1 MKSRWTKQELDM
13 AEQLA
18 QELQEEEQFN
28 LDRHQSLK
36 ESLMSRIEHVDAER
50 VIAELQAGI
59 DMFHMSFEAVQ
70 KNGIEPVAEKALDEM
85 LKEYKEEEQG
95 EVLFDILNACAQA
108 ADRQVPDGLEE
119 KKDLSVLK
127 KAVIEYLCEYSVL
140 YLDCETS
147 FRLTERLG
155 EENIQ
160 KLAEAEDTFQKEIY
174 MALAVYIL
182 KVQGRLESVPAQMT
196 EREIGISVAAAG
208 YKEKTIWEGIV
219 GKLDWKAVERQL
231 KLIAGTAI
239 LALLTVVTVKV
250 AAAGTLL
257 IAGFV
262 HAVVGMGAVGILVG
276 MMMGIGAAGCFVK
289 KMLLVGEKIGDWTG
303 VNEKG
308 KEAAEQF
315 QRWFDETLKP
325 AWEEFWKNI
334 AEIAASWKSKL
345 QRKHE
350 TSENEKM
357 SQWDPEEE
365 EQKEKQDGEEEKQSE
380 EEDTEEQSEEQM
392 GNVTA

>member
-13 AEQLA
+13 AERLA
-18 QELQEEEQFN
+18 QELQEEEQFD
-28 LDRHQSLK
+28 LDKKQSLK
-36 ESLMSRIEHVDAER
+36 DSLMSRIEHVDADR
-50 VIAELQAGI
+50 VIEELQAGI

-70 KNGIEPVAEKALDEM
+70 KDGMEAVAEKTLDEM
-85 LKEYKEEEQG
+85 LKECKDEEQ
-95 EVLFDILNACAQA
+95 EEFLFDILSACAQA

-147 FRLTERLG
+147 FKLTEKLG

-160 KLAEAEDTFQKEIY
+160 KLVDAEETFEKEIY

-182 KVQGRLESVPAQMT
+182 KVQGRLENVPAQMT

-208 YKEKTIWEGIV
+208 YKEKTIWEGIA
-219 GKLDWKAVERQL
+219 GRLDWKEVEKQL

-262 HAVVGMGAVGILVG
+262 HAVVGIGMVGILVG
-276 MMMGIGAAGCFVK
+276 FMMGIGAAGCFVK
-289 KMLLVGEKIGDWTG
+289 KMLQVGEKIGEWTG

-308 KEAAEQF
+308 KEVAEQF
-315 QRWFDETLKP
+315 KIWFYESLKP
-325 AWEEFWKNI
+325 ALEEFWKNV
-334 AEIAASWKSKL
+334 AEIAASWTSKD
-345 QRKHE
+345 QRENE
-350 TSENEKM
+350 TSDDVSVN
-357 SQWDPEEE
+357 QWETEEE
-365 EQKEKQDGEEEKQSE
+365 DKQSMQNE
-380 EEDTEEQSEEQM
+380 EEDTEEQNEEQM
-392 GNVTA
+392 GTVTA